1 MQCLRRAPLT
11 LFAICAAAIPASL
24 PAQGGR
30 PLALETDLV
39 KDPGGPVLAH
49 LAAGT
54 PVVIGTANGAWTQ
67 ATMNGW
73 VAANAVHED
82 RRDGFDVAID
92 AGAGTPL
99 RELPGGGAVLGTA
112 RAGALFNRIETRN
125 GWVHVRRP
133 GWVAGAALI
142 AHAPVAATTSP
153 PAAKAPPPAQT
164 TVNAGATISA
174 QSGGAAVATLEAPLS
189 AEVLERRGGWT
200 HVRVDAWVHDA
211 ALGNAPAPGG
221 ITAAEIRASPDKYV
235 GQTVEWTIQVIG
247 VQKADE
253 LRPELPA
260 GQPYLLAR
268 GPLPESGFVYVAIT
282 TEDADVFR
290 RLEPL
295 AKIRIRATIRAGRSR
310 FLPTP
315 VLNLVRRLDQEKS

>member
-1 MQCLRRAPLT
+1 MRFPRLTPLA
-11 LFAICAAAIPASL
+11 LLALCVAAIPALL
-24 PAQGGR
+24 PAQAAR
-30 PLALETDLV
+30 PLTSETDLV

-49 LAAGT
+49 LSAGT
-54 PVVIGTANGAWTQ
+54 AVVVGAANGAWLQ

-73 VAANAVHED
+73 VVASAVHED
-82 RRDGFDVAID
+82 RRDGFEVAIN
-92 AGAGTPL
+92 AGAGTSL
-99 RELPGGGAVLGTA
+99 RELPGAGATHGTA
-112 RAGALFNRIETRN
+112 KAGALFNRVETRN
-125 GWVHVRRP
+125 GWVHVRRS
-133 GWVAGAALI
+133 GWIAA
-142 AHAPVAATTSP
+142 AAFAPRPPATVTTSP
-153 PAAKAPPPAQT
+153 PVAKTPPPAQT
-164 TVNAGATISA
+164 TVNAGATLSA

-189 AEVLERRGGWT
+189 VEVLERRGGWT

-221 ITAAEIRASPDKYV
+221 ITAAEIRAAPDKYV

-247 VQKADE
+247 VQKADD

-282 TEDADVFR
+282 NEDAEVFR

-315 VLNLVRRLDQEKS
+315 VLNLVRRLDQEK